1 MSKVKQVEI
10 KPEKPACRPKKYH
23 SNNRIDQMR
32 QIIAVKALKSSRL
45 IGVFAGVKYSVTG
58 RFTLHGVDLF
68 KIVSSDGRDI
78 FVTLGAGVLGTF
90 KPVERLG

>member
-1 MSKVKQVEI
+1 
-10 KPEKPACRPKKYH
+10 
-23 SNNRIDQMR
+23 MR
-32 QIIAVKALKSSRL
+32 QIIAVKALKSSKL
-45 IGVFAGVKYSVTG
+45 TGVLAGVKYRVTG
-58 RFTLHGVDLF
+58 RCTRHGVDLF